1 MVSQSGR
8 IEGVAFSAPQPEA
21 LAPLFDALGAVAQPR
36 QCLEKEAAA
45 QRFGPRAGRAEI
57 TPFLLGRERI
67 EIIHFPDAPLR
78 HKVDPG
84 PSNTLWFQHVAIVVR
99 DLLRAAERLAPVV
112 TPISAAPQY
121 LPNGVGAWKF
131 RNACGHAMEL
141 LFFPEGMGDPRWHQ
155 SGESL
160 FQGLDH
166 SAIAVSD
173 SDRSLRFYVREL
185 GLELRYASYNQ
196 GVEQQRLDDLDAA
209 EVVIHGVGG
218 RSGCGVEF
226 LRYVQ
231 PEPIGPSSV
240 DLQPQDALY
249 AQILVRDTTLA
260 TGQLLVDPDGH
271 RLWLHP

>member
-1 MVSQSGR
+1 MSSQPRS
-8 IEGVAFSAPQPEA
+8 IEGVAFSAPQSQA
-21 LAPLFDALGAVAQPR
+21 LVPLLDALGAVAQPQ
-36 QCLEKEAAA
+36 QCLDQKAAA
-45 QRFGPRAGRAEI
+45 QRFGNSVGRAEI
-57 TPFLLGRERI
+57 NPFLLGHERI
-67 EIIHFPDAPLR
+67 EIIHFPDAPTR

-99 DLLRAAERLAPVV
+99 DLLKAAERLVPFV
-112 TPISAAPQY
+112 TPISAAPQF

-141 LFFPEGMGDPRWHQ
+141 LFFPDGMGDPRWHE
-155 SGESL
+155 SGENL

-166 SAIAVSD
+166 SAIAIAD
-173 SDRSLRFYVREL
+173 TDRSLRFYVGEL
-185 GLELRYASYNQ
+185 GLKLRYASYNN

-218 RSGCGVEF
+218 MTGCGVEF

-231 PEPIGPSSV
+231 PKPIGPSSL

-249 AQILVRDTTLA
+249 AQILVKDATLKA
-260 TGQLLVDPDGH
+260 GQLLVDPDGH